1 MAKQRI
7 NVTLDDET
15 MEYLKKICDRDKLT
29 MSAVITMMLNEKRRK
44 ENSTSDIN
52 LDELES
58 KLAELNGFFE
68 VLKESSGFKK
78 KDSLQHNIV
87 ELKQEPAVK

>member
-29 MSAVITMMLNEKRRK
+29 MSAVITMLLNEKRRK

-52 LDELES
+52 LDEFEE
-58 KLAELNGFFE
+58 KLAELNE
-68 VLKESSGFKK
+68 MVEAMREMNVKKEDIIFCEEG
-78 KDSLQHNIV
+78 N
-87 ELKQEPAVK
+87 

>member
-29 MSAVITMMLNEKRRK
+29 MSAVITVMLNEKRRK
-44 ENSTSDIN
+44 EKNTSDIN
-52 LDELES
+52 LDEFEE
-58 KLAELNGFFE
+58 KLAEAEKMFKF
-68 VLKESSGFKK
+68 LKERYENKNCG
-78 KDSLQHNIV
+78 
-87 ELKQEPAVK
+87 

>member
-29 MSAVITMMLNEKRRK
+29 MSAVITMLLNEKRRK
-44 ENSTSDIN
+44 EKNTSDIN
-52 LDELES
+52 LDEFEE
-58 KLAELNGFFE
+58 KLAELNE
-68 VLKESSGFKK
+68 MVEAMREMNVKKEDIIFCEEG
-78 KDSLQHNIV
+78 N
-87 ELKQEPAVK
+87 

>member
-15 MEYLKKICDRDKLT
+15 MKYLKKICDRDKLT

-52 LDELES
+52 LDEFEE
-58 KLAELNGFFE
+58 KLAELNE
-68 VLKESSGFKK
+68 MVEAMREMNVKKEDIIFCEKGK
-78 KDSLQHNIV
+78 
-87 ELKQEPAVK
+87 

>member
-52 LDELES
+52 SDEFEE
-58 KLAELNGFFE
+58 KLAEAEKMFKF
-68 VLKESSGFKK
+68 LKERYENKIYGEQKK
-78 KDSLQHNIV
+78 
-87 ELKQEPAVK
+87 E